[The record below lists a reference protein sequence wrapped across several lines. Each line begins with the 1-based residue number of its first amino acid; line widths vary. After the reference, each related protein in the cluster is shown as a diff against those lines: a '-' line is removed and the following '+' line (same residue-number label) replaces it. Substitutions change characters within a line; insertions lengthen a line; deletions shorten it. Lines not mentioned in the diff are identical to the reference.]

1 MYMLPSVGVFNRCGK
16 VNDQKHCAIFAID
29 GLSTDSKTFPT
40 FWKASLLFFSLGF
53 AIMVFTVMA
62 AVLSCCVQSIYKK
75 SIFTVTG
82 AVQAVAGKLYFS
94 AFH

>member
-1 MYMLPSVGVFNRCGK
+1 MYMVQSVGVFNRCTRLH
-16 VNDQKHCAIFAID
+16 DQKHCAIFATD
-29 GLSTDSKTFPT
+29 GLATDPKQFPT
-40 FWKASLLFFSLGF
+40 FWKAALLLFSLGL

-82 AVQAVAGKLYFS
+82 SVQAIAGK
-94 AFH
+94 